1 MEIFFKLAS
10 VKMFK
15 YQRCEAKFSEII
27 PYLHNSCVASSV
39 AGTRVMCHS
48 VTTPDTKFG
57 AFKLWI
63 LLELGPHEIR
73 CSNSKPNQNSGMN
86 TENPQTLSQAPP
98 SQTGTF

>member
-1 MEIFFKLAS
+1 MEFFFKLAS

-15 YQRCEAKFSEII
+15 YQ
-27 PYLHNSCVASSV
+27 
-39 AGTRVMCHS
+39 RVMCHS

>member
-1 MEIFFKLAS
+1 MTIILLILFGGEG
-10 VKMFK
+10 
-15 YQRCEAKFSEII
+15 RKFTKFQFYTPAPI
-27 PYLHNSCVASSV
+27 PNSCVASSV

-73 CSNSKPNQNSGMN
+73 CSNSKPNQSSGMN

>member
-1 MEIFFKLAS
+1 MRQSFLNNP
-10 VKMFK
+10 
-15 YQRCEAKFSEII
+15 I
-27 PYLHNSCVASSV
+27 PNSCVASSV
-39 AGTRVMCHS
+39 ARTRVMCHS

-63 LLELGPHEIR
+63 LLELGPHEIG